1 MSTYAIGYILIGI
14 GILLSSLASLLVRAT
29 YKKYS
34 EIGSIKKLTG
44 FDTARKILDSNGLND
59 VHIVEVKGN
68 LTDHYDPIRKVVR
81 LSTLNF
87 HEESIAS
94 IAVAAHECGHAIQ
107 DKNKYLFMKIRSS
120 LVPFVNFVSRAGYFA
135 ILIGLFLGRANIIYI
150 AIGMELA
157 TLLFHLV
164 TLPVEFNASY
174 RALKQIE
181 SLNLVTSDEYKGA
194 KKVLTAAALTYVASM
209 ITIVLQLLRLLLI
222 AGGRNRD

>member
-34 EIGSIKKLTG
+34 EISSTKKLTG

-81 LSTLNF
+81 LSALNF

-181 SLNLVTSDEYKGA
+181 FLNLVTSDEYKGA